1 VVPEGD
7 LVASGDLVCV
17 PETVEVFE
25 AMELKVLFGLFDCDL
40 VARGLNEEDGVI
52 ELNADSV

>member
-1 VVPEGD
+1 MVPEGD

-25 AMELKVLFGLFDCDL
+25 AMELKVLFGLLDCDL
-40 VARGLNEEDGVI
+40 VASGLPEEDIVI
-52 ELNADSV
+52 EVRGDCV

>member
-1 VVPEGD
+1 VVPEDD

-25 AMELKVLFGLFDCDL
+25 AMELKVLFGLLDCDL
-40 VARGLNEEDGVI
+40 VASGLPEEDVVN
-52 ELNADSV
+52 EVSAD

>member
-7 LVASGDLVCV
+7 LVARGDLVCV
-17 PETVEVFE
+17 PEAVEVFE
-25 AMELKVLFGLFDCDL
+25 AMELNVLFGLLDCDL
-40 VARGLNEEDGVI
+40 VARGLNEEDVVI

>member
-25 AMELKVLFGLFDCDL
+25 AMELKVLFGLLDCDL
-40 VARGLNEEDGVI
+40 VASGLPEEDVVN
-52 ELNADSV
+52 EVSAD

>member
-7 LVASGDLVCV
+7 LVARGDLVCV
-17 PETVEVFE
+17 PEAVEVFE
-25 AMELKVLFGLFDCDL
+25 AIELNVLFGLLDCDL
-40 VARGLNEEDGVI
+40 VASGLNEEDVVI